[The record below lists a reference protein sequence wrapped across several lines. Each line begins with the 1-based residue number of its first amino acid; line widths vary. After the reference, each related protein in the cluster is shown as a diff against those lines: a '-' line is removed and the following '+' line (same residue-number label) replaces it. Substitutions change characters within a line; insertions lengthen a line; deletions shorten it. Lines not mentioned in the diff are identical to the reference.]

1 MRKKY
6 NFKSKIIRGD
16 VVNLLKKIPKNIKF
30 DIIIADPPY
39 NIGKNFGN
47 NKDNMSLKEYISWSK
62 KWISGCLKVLS
73 KEGLIYI
80 YGFMRY

>member
-62 KWISGCLKVLS
+62 MDFWMFKSFVKRRTYLYLWFS
-73 KEGLIYI
+73 
-80 YGFMRY
+80 